1 MSARDARLS
10 ALHCGVLVSA
20 SGRAFAGYTGRQPAP
35 GRRLLVASRAELPTP
50 PGCEVTSPARR
61 RRIHS
66 ASGLSPET
74 PLGEWNDVTIVLLH
88 QPVKDKIHKAIY
100 RHKRTKHLPLIPA
113 QAGIQ
118 IFYRWVPAFAGTSGK

>member
-1 MSARDARLS
+1 ADKFTQSAQMSARDARLP

-35 GRRLLVASRAELPTP
+35 GRRLIVASRAELPTP
-50 PGCEVTSPARR
+50 PECEVTSPARR

-74 PLGEWNDVTIVLLH
+74 PLGEGMDVIIVLLDRG
-88 QPVKDKIHKAIY
+88 VKDKIHRPKNICAEFS
-100 RHKRTKHLPLIPA
+100 A
-113 QAGIQ
+113 V
-118 IFYRWVPAFAGTSGK
+118 VPA